1 MVTAPTLVVL
11 AAGRARRFGGTKPLA
26 PIGPNGEAIIDY
38 LVSDAVQAGFE
49 RVVLVINPS
58 TGPEIRGHVEDH
70 WSEAFVKV
78 EFAIQDEPHGT
89 VHAVLAAKD
98 VVDGNGAFAVS
109 NADDLYGF
117 SALSLLRQHLAA
129 EAPCNAMVAYHLP
142 RTVVGDGSVTRGVC
156 QLDEAGHLIRIDER
170 RQVRAHIDGTIT
182 ADDGD
187 EPVELAPTSLVSM
200 NLWGFCPEMWPV
212 FEAAMTKPRPTGGE
226 VLLPEVVD
234 DLLHGKVPGA
244 PSATSRFK
252 VFTSDERCVGVTH
265 PGDLKLVQNYMI
277 DQVTAGRRQETLAGS
292 IYRS

>member
-1 MVTAPTLVVL
+1 MVL
-11 AAGRARRFGGTKPLA
+11 AAGRARRYGGTKPLA
-26 PIGPNGEAIIDY
+26 AIGPNGEAILDF
-38 LVSDAVQAGFE
+38 LVADAVHAGFE

-58 TGPEIRGHVEDH
+58 TGPEIRAHVEDK

-98 VVDGNGAFAVS
+98 VVDVNGAFAVS

-117 SALSLLRQHLAA
+117 SALSLLRQHLSA
-129 EAPCNAMVAYHLP
+129 EEPSNAMVAFHLT

-156 QLDEAGHLIRIDER
+156 HLDEGGHLIRIDER
-170 RQVRAHIDGTIT
+170 RQVRAHLDGSIT
-182 ADDGD
+182 ADDGA
-187 EPVELAPTSLVSM
+187 EPVQLEPTSLVSM
-200 NLWGFCPEMWPV
+200 NLWGFCPGMWPV
-212 FEAAMTKPRPTGGE
+212 FEAAMHKPRSTGGE

-234 DLLHGKVPGA
+234 DLLRGDVPGA
-244 PSATSRFK
+244 PAATSKFK